1 MSLTGWTSFCRTG
14 HIVDQCPQGRRIL
27 TPQKRCP
34 CCSSEIIGNISDWK
48 DGSAV
53 PILPVNID
61 TNGGAVYDVER
72 LRLFADK

>member
-14 HIVDQCPQGRRIL
+14 HIVDQCPPGKFL
-27 TPQKRCP
+27 PTPRKRCHH
-34 CCSSEIIGNISDWK
+34 CHEEIIGNIPGWG

-61 TNGGAVYDVER
+61 KNDLAVYDVER
-72 LRLFADK
+72 LRIFADK